1 MNDAGS
7 WFVQA
12 CTTEGDVGPELRCA
26 DFAEVLSKIMD
37 FRGLHSGQNLMVHV
51 PNFATDAERHQ
62 LRDLDALL
70 I

>member
-1 MNDAGS
+1 
-7 WFVQA
+7 
-12 CTTEGDVGPELRCA
+12 
-26 DFAEVLSKIMD
+26 MD
-37 FRGLHSGQNLMVHV
+37 FRGLRSGQNLMVHV

>member
-12 CTTEGDVGPELRCA
+12 YTTDGDVGPELPCA

-51 PNFATDAERHQ
+51 PHFATDAERHQ